1 MLLAA
6 GLIWLED
13 RGPVFYAQQRSGW
26 LGRPFTVYK
35 LRTMI
40 VQPPD
45 VPACWTELE
54 DQRITSVGGFLR
66 RMRLDEL
73 PQLLNVINGDM
84 SLDWSTSRASRIGR
98 RVGAAN
104 SPLLQTSLD
113 ATWP

>member
-1 MLLAA
+1 MLSNVVVGWA
-6 GLIWLED
+6 GL
-13 RGPVFYAQQRSGW
+13 S
-26 LGRPFTVYK
+26 VYK

-73 PQLLNVINGDM
+73 PQLLNVINGM
-84 SLDWSTSRASRIGR
+84 SLIGPRPERPDWKKS
-98 RVGAAN
+98 
-104 SPLLQTSLD
+104 
-113 ATWP
+113 